1 MCTSAGGTRRK
12 SLRLFLMSLRH
23 RWMAGESI
31 STILFSPS
39 LPLLERASPCSLGR
53 VFVVGRAPKRVSL
66 RVIRIRVHT
75 RSPTATQ
82 KIKSREICASSIP
95 LERLCLSPPQKKQTS
110 TQKPPTM
117 ILPLLLPRRSP
128 FQTKVS
134 SDNKHL
140 YKRCGGFCVC
150 LFLYRLCPPLRF
162 RVSKYFF

>member
-117 ILPLLLPRRSP
+117 ILLPLLLLLLLLPRRSP

-134 SDNKHL
+134 SDNKAL
-140 YKRCGGFCVC
+140 I
-150 LFLYRLCPPLRF
+150 
-162 RVSKYFF
+162 

>member
-39 LPLLERASPCSLGR
+39 IPLLERASPCSLGR

-66 RVIRIRVHT
+66 RIIRIRVHT

-95 LERLCLSPPQKKQTS
+95 LERLCLSPQKKQTS

-117 ILPLLLPRRSP
+117 ILLPLLLLLLPRRSP

-140 YKRCGGFCVC
+140 YKRCGGFCVSFC
-150 LFLYRLCPPLRF
+150 IVFFPLFVLGF
-162 RVSKYFF
+162 

>member
-1 MCTSAGGTRRK
+1 MCIAGGTRRK

-66 RVIRIRVHT
+66 RIIRIRVHT

-95 LERLCLSPPQKKQTS
+95 LERFVSLPQKSK
-110 TQKPPTM
+110 
-117 ILPLLLPRRSP
+117 RRHKNHRRCP
-128 FQTKVS
+128 S
-134 SDNKHL
+134 SSSSAAFPSNKS
-140 YKRCGGFCVC
+140 
-150 LFLYRLCPPLRF
+150 LFRQQALI
-162 RVSKYFF
+162 

>member
-39 LPLLERASPCSLGR
+39 LPLLERASPRSFGR
-53 VFVVGRAPKRVSL
+53 VFVVGRAHQSAFLSARI
-66 RVIRIRVHT
+66 IRIRVHT

-82 KIKSREICASSIP
+82 KIKSRERFALLQSQSSKDFV
-95 LERLCLSPPQKKQTS
+95 SPHPPKKS
-110 TQKPPTM
+110 KRRHKKPPTM
-117 ILPLLLPRRSP
+117 ILLLLPRRSP

-134 SDNKHL
+134 SDNKH
-140 YKRCGGFCVC
+140 V
-150 LFLYRLCPPLRF
+150 
-162 RVSKYFF
+162 